1 MTRSNGQ
8 RTATFSSSPPL
19 SQAPLVL
26 STVRCLAADLVQQF
40 SGGHP
45 GTALGAASIGLALWG
60 YAMKYNAREPGW
72 IARDRFVLSAGHACL
87 LQYMYLHLAGY
98 AAWPLEMLKRYHS
111 PDFKG
116 SLAAG
121 HPEVEFEGIEV
132 TTGPLGQGVANAVGL
147 AIAGKHLGAKYN
159 RDGFQAV
166 GDRVWCFS
174 GDGCLQ
180 EGVGMEGKPRRG
192 REKGCGNED
201 ADSIVTASPF
211 RSHLARGT
219 SQA

>member
-1 MTRSNGQ
+1 MSRSVSPA
-8 RTATFSSSPPL
+8 TAHGASNPLL

-40 SGGHP
+40 DGGHP
-45 GTALGAASIGLALWG
+45 GTAMGAAAIGLALWG
-60 YAMKYNAREPGW
+60 HSMRFNPEVPGW

-87 LQYMYLHLAGY
+87 LQYIYLHLTGY
-98 AAWPLEMLKRYHS
+98 KAWSLEMLRRYHS
-111 PDFKG
+111 PHFKG

-147 AIAGKHLGAKYN
+147 AIAGKHLAAKYN
-159 RDGFQAV
+159 QNDFEAV
-166 GDRVWCFS
+166 GQRVWCFS

-180 EGVGMEGKPRRG
+180 EGVGMEG
-192 REKGCGNED
+192 E
-201 ADSIVTASPF
+201 
-211 RSHLARGT
+211 
-219 SQA
+219 